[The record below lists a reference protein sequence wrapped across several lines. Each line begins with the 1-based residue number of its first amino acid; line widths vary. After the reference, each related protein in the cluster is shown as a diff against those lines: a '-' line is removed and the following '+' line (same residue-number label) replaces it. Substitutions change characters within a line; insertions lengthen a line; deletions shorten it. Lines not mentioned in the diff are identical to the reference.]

1 MPSLKILY
9 PNGDIDR
16 YPLSKLAPVSI
27 GSHSSNDIS
36 LNEAG
41 VEVLHCR
48 IAWAKSGYEAL
59 AAGAQGIEVNGGQV
73 QRAMLKAGD
82 VLRFGKVDVLY
93 RDKDVVPAGTAKR
106 DEPPAATKRA
116 KNPPAKER
124 PAEPPSR
131 KRPRSEEPSDRAA
144 ADLIASRLRDDLAAE
159 FDHFV
164 EQKAPAAEDKP
175 AKPARPPAKEKEKER
190 EKKFNPP
197 TEEVVL
203 APVTPPPP
211 SRRALPPVEPRV
223 VPPVEPE
230 AERRPA
236 PAVPPAEPEEERP
249 SWEERR
255 RQKGAAVPAPSPV
268 AAPDEPEELDEP
280 EEVDEEE
287 TPPPERRP
295 AVSPRREPSPVA
307 ASPAPVSDRLKK
319 ALQSRSSRPSEQ
331 DPLRSPLVIGLGAG
345 IFVLAIVGG
354 VFYLMAGRQS
364 SDAEFQAAET
374 LYRDGKLNSAIA
386 ALDSFAV
393 LHPEHPSAGAAR
405 VLAGLARVDA
415 KIETATPDYP
425 AGVEQL
431 KAFITAQREAPGFAD
446 QYPAI
451 TQRAGKMALGAAEDA
466 GKAFNRG
473 LMAVSEEART
483 LLLTYSPKETPPA
496 ELLKQIEA
504 RARGSDQQNLRHETF
519 VAAVQEIND
528 ALAKQTPMQALVLR
542 RNLLARYPEF
552 AEDRKV
558 TGLMAATLEAE
569 KKTARAEAL
578 DVAAMKDEVRSD
590 LPDPATS
597 IFSARSRSD
606 QVSVGE
612 AAFVQSKDCLYGI
625 DTVTG
630 APVWRR
636 PVGLGHPFFPI
647 ADPATQSLVLFDPQR
662 RELQRIQQNSGKP
675 LWRQTLEEPVR
686 GHPLLAG
693 NALYVPTEGR
703 HLYRIEF
710 ETGRIAAR
718 ATFSQDV
725 TGPAAWRDGERLL
738 VVGNRE
744 VAYTLGSQSLECQAV
759 SYLGH
764 GGGSVEAPLLT
775 MGRYLLAV
783 ENVGEGAVLRVLNPA
798 ADFSVV
804 DTAATPEDRTA
815 RTIAGRVLDT
825 PVLRGRDLFVPS
837 SGERVSAFAISD
849 DAGEPPVTV
858 GPVYQTQ
865 SPRKSP
871 VFLTAG
877 SDRQVWMAGS
887 TLRKLQLVGGALGAD
902 ERTTGAGLA
911 SQPLQT
917 AGSTL
922 FNARR
927 RAWTDAVTLT
937 QTDRDELTSEWQAV
951 AGARLLAWSAGPGD
965 GGDLIAVSEAGATF
979 RATPAQ
985 LATSGFSLSSPARL
999 NLPDDLTA
1007 PLLATSLPDGQ
1018 LVAVSGDP
1026 NPRAWVI
1033 NRLGQIE
1040 RQVPLERAASGRPV
1054 ALGNRI
1060 VVPMPGRLHLLRSA
1074 AGESAQDFLLP
1085 QGDERPPAWQSVT
1098 PLDDQSLVAVLS
1110 TGQMLLVRLQ
1120 TTPRLHLA
1128 EAARVDLG
1136 GVPSGAPGVGDGTI
1150 AVGFANGT
1158 LKMFS
1163 SELAPRGERTFEQP
1177 IENDVWIA
1185 GGMIFVEERGKT
1197 LHAVRPEGN
1206 LASRWSV
1213 PLEGQSVAGAPQVE
1227 GAVAHI
1233 ALRNGTVLTA
1243 NAETG
1248 AIESMRRSRSLL
1260 ASGPFRIGQELYVAT
1275 LDGSFQRVPQEARP

>member
-41 VEVLHCR
+41 VDVLHCR

-59 AAGAQGIEVNGGQV
+59 AAGGQGIEVNGAVV
-73 QRAMLKAGD
+73 QRALLKAGD
-82 VLRFGKVDVLY
+82 VLRFGGIDVLY
-93 RDKDVVPAGTAKR
+93 REKDVVPAGTAKR
-106 DEPPAATKRA
+106 DEPPASTKN
-116 KNPPAKER
+116 KGGPPARER
-124 PAEPPSR
+124 PVEPPRR
-131 KRPRSEEPSDRAA
+131 KRPRVEEDPDRAA
-144 ADLIASRLRDDLAAE
+144 AERIAGRLRDDPAAE
-159 FDHFV
+159 FDQFV
-164 EQKAPAAEDKP
+164 DGDAAEADAEPPKRGR
-175 AKPARPPAKEKEKER
+175 RPSR
-190 EKKFNPP
+190 D
-197 TEEVVL
+197 EEVEPRADDVEL
-203 APVTPPPP
+203 SPLTPPPA
-211 SRRALPPVEPRV
+211 SRRAAPSAEPPEERPLRRGT
-223 VPPVEPE
+223 PPVEPE
-230 AERRPA
+230 ERSLRRGP
-236 PAVPPAEPEEERP
+236 PAVEPEERP
-249 SWEERR
+249 SWQERR
-255 RQKGAAVPAPSPV
+255 REKAAATPSPV
-268 AAPDEPEELDEP
+268 ALPEEE
-280 EEVDEEE
+280 DEEDE
-287 TPPPERRP
+287 VRIPERRA
-295 AVSPRREPSPVA
+295 AVSPRREASRGA
-307 ASPAPVSDRLKK
+307 APPAAEVSDRLKK
-319 ALQSRSSRPSEQ
+319 ALQSRGSRPSEQ

-386 ALDSFAV
+386 ALDSFAD
-393 LHPEHPSAGAAR
+393 LHPEHPSAGGAR
-405 VLAGLARVDA
+405 ALAGLARVDA

-431 KAFITAQREAPGFAD
+431 KSFITAQRETSGFAD

-451 TQRAGKMALGAAEDA
+451 TQRAGKMALGAAEES

-473 LMAVSEEART
+473 LLAVSEEART

-496 ELLKQIEA
+496 ELLKQIEG
-504 RARGSDQQNLRHETF
+504 RARVSDQQNLRHETF

-552 AEDRKV
+552 SEDRKV
-558 TGLMAATLEAE
+558 TGLMASTLEAE

-578 DVAAMKDEVRSD
+578 DVDATKDDARSE
-590 LPDPATS
+590 LPDPATGV
-597 IFSARSRSD
+597 FSARSRSD

-662 RELQRIQQNSGKP
+662 RELQRIQQNSGKL

-703 HLYRIEF
+703 RLYRIEF

-718 ATFSQDV
+718 VTFSQDV

-744 VAYTLGSQSLECQAV
+744 VAYTLGSQSLECQTV

-764 GGGSVEAPLLT
+764 GAGSVEAPLLT
-775 MGRYLLAV
+775 MGRYLLAI
-783 ENVGEGAVLRVLNPA
+783 ENVGEGAVLRVLTPA

-804 DTAATPEDRTA
+804 DTATTAEERTA

-871 VFLTAG
+871 VFLAAG

-911 SQPLQT
+911 SQPIQT

-937 QTDRDELTSEWQAV
+937 HTDRDELTSEWQAV
-951 AGARLLAWSAGPGD
+951 VGARFLAWSAGPGD

-985 LATSGFSLSSPARL
+985 LATSGFSLASPARL

-1026 NPRAWVI
+1026 NPRAWLI
-1033 NRLGQIE
+1033 NRLGQVD
-1040 RQVPLERAASGRPV
+1040 RQVPLERAASARPV
-1054 ALGNRI
+1054 ALGNRV

-1074 AGESAQDFLLP
+1074 AGESAQDFLLA

-1136 GVPSGAPGVGDGTI
+1136 GVPSGAPGVGGGI
-1150 AVGFANGT
+1150 VAVGFANGT

-1177 IENDVWIA
+1177 IENDLWA
-1185 GGMIFVEERGKT
+1185 ADGMIFVEERGKA

-1206 LASRWSV
+1206 LASRWSI
-1213 PLEGQSVAGAPQVE
+1213 PLEGQSLAGSPRVE
-1227 GAVAHI
+1227 GSTVHV
-1233 ALRNGTVLTA
+1233 ALRNGTVFAA

-1248 AIESMRRSRSLL
+1248 KIESTRRGRSLL
-1260 ASGPFRIGQELYVAT
+1260 ATGPFRIGQELYVGT